1 MSFLLHSY
9 FGKSLATLYA
19 KNRIKE
25 TTLKRRTN
33 REEGSL
39 VFPCSKGWSF
49 GEFLLIS
56 HFMIIRVQKVWR
68 TYEKGVILVVPYLL
82 KLRFEIQ
89 HLLFLCSLQNVIKK
103 SKEERFFHIIEL
115 SNLLLLIFNIFSK
128 GNRKNYLFVRSK
140 AKWVSLFDWRERFS
154 MAMSSSF
161 YVLAKFTVISLALF
175 ILSWQ
180 SKRSQM
186 LTYKFQVIFLLCLS

>member
-1 MSFLLHSY
+1 MACPKDCFGQWYFNPQKLFFSCIMRAGEERGTFMSFLLHSY

-68 TYEKGVILVVPYLL
+68 TSEKCVILVVPYYLL
-82 KLRFEIQ
+82 KLHFEI
-89 HLLFLCSLQNVIKK
+89 HLFLRSPA
-103 SKEERFFHIIEL
+103 SKCNQKEQ
-115 SNLLLLIFNIFSK
+115 
-128 GNRKNYLFVRSK
+128 G
-140 AKWVSLFDWRERFS
+140 REVFPHHWT
-154 MAMSSSF
+154 F
-161 YVLAKFTVISLALF
+161 KFIA
-175 ILSWQ
+175 ID
-180 SKRSQM
+180 
-186 LTYKFQVIFLLCLS
+186 FQYFE

>member
-1 MSFLLHSY
+1 MDIVQVFFPGMLTVQMVLQPSKNFFSCIMRAGEWGTFMSFLLHSY

-68 TYEKGVILVVPYLL
+68 TSEKGVILVVSYLL

-89 HLLFLCSLQNVIKK
+89 LPFLRSLQSVIKK

-140 AKWVSLFDWRERFS
+140 AK
-154 MAMSSSF
+154 
-161 YVLAKFTVISLALF
+161 
-175 ILSWQ
+175 
-180 SKRSQM
+180 
-186 LTYKFQVIFLLCLS
+186 

>member
-1 MSFLLHSY
+1 MLTVQMVLQPSKNFFSCIMRAGEWGTFMSFLLHSY

-68 TYEKGVILVVPYLL
+68 TSEKGVILVVPYLL
-82 KLRFEIQ
+82 KLRFEI
-89 HLLFLCSLQNVIKK
+89 HLPFLRSLQNVIKK

-140 AKWVSLFDWRERFS
+140 AK
-154 MAMSSSF
+154 
-161 YVLAKFTVISLALF
+161 
-175 ILSWQ
+175 
-180 SKRSQM
+180 
-186 LTYKFQVIFLLCLS
+186 

>member
-68 TYEKGVILVVPYLL
+68 TSEKGVILVVPYLL

-89 HLLFLCSLQNVIKK
+89 HLPFLRSLQNVTKK
-103 SKEERFFHIIEL
+103 NKEEVFPHHWTFKFIAIDFQYFLVKVIERTTI
-115 SNLLLLIFNIFSK
+115 LLEVKQSK
-128 GNRKNYLFVRSK
+128 SIRMKRAL
-140 AKWVSLFDWRERFS
+140 FS

-180 SKRSQM
+180 SERSQM